1 MGADTATPGR
11 SVRGR
16 RAWAWMALA
25 GFAGLVVVVGAVVVL
40 SGDSLI
46 TLVFTGVVCLLL
58 SGAAL
63 WWALTTRK
71 VWKRW
76 LNLALVVL
84 VIATL
89 VIDLVA
95 FSLWQA
101 AGMLAIVVAA
111 LSYGLATR
119 QALTDA
125 APAAPGQRSATPPA
139 RPWLLVNPRSG
150 DGTAG
155 RVGLVDGARFRGIGV
170 HELAPGD
177 DPVTLAREAVA
188 AGADAVGVAGG
199 DGSLGL
205 IAAVAVELDV
215 PFACVPAGT
224 RNHFAH
230 DLGLDRADP
239 LAALDAFSGPE
250 RRIDVAMVG
259 DRMFLNNV
267 SLGAYADVVAE
278 PGYRA
283 RKLATA
289 HGVLQSLVRGERD
302 RLVVE
307 FTDPDGR
314 RHEEVLVLLVA
325 NNKYQLR
332 RASELGARDR
342 LDEGV
347 LQVSALRARTG
358 AGLVSVIAKATVGR
372 AGRGAAWAQW
382 ETGALRVDSKLPDLP
397 AGVDGETVV
406 LPTPLEFRILP
417 RALRVLVPGT
427 LQPPAPKPRPLSLS
441 ALRRLWVVAVGRA
454 SADVRAGAGGED
466 RDRRLA

>member
-1 MGADTATPGR
+1 
-11 SVRGR
+11 
-16 RAWAWMALA
+16 
-25 GFAGLVVVVGAVVVL
+25 
-40 SGDSLI
+40 
-46 TLVFTGVVCLLL
+46 
-58 SGAAL
+58 
-63 WWALTTRK
+63 
-71 VWKRW
+71 
-76 LNLALVVL
+76 
-84 VIATL
+84 
-89 VIDLVA
+89 
-95 FSLWQA
+95 
-101 AGMLAIVVAA
+101 
-111 LSYGLATR
+111 
-119 QALTDA
+119 
-125 APAAPGQRSATPPA
+125 
-139 RPWLLVNPRSG
+139 
-150 DGTAG
+150 
-155 RVGLVDGARFRGIGV
+155 VDGARVRGIGV

-177 DPVTLAREAVA
+177 DPAMLAREAVA

-215 PFACVPAGT
+215 PFVCVPAGT

-239 LAALDAFSGPE
+239 PAALDAFTGPE

-283 RKLATA
+283 RKLVTA
-289 HGVLQSLVRGERD
+289 HGVLQAAVRGERG
-302 RLVVE
+302 RLAVE

-325 NNKYQLR
+325 NNKYQLQ

-358 AGLVSVIAKATVGR
+358 AALARVAAKATVGR
-372 AGRGAAWAQW
+372 AATSAGWAQW
-382 ETGALRVDSKLPDLP
+382 ETTALRVDSKLPDLP

-417 RALRVLVPGT
+417 RALRVLVPAT
-427 LQPPAPKPRPLSLS
+427 LRPPAPKPWPSSLS
-441 ALRRLWVVAVGRA
+441 ALRCLWVVAVGRA
-454 SADVRAGAGGED
+454 SADTRG
-466 RDRRLA
+466 

>member
-11 SVRGR
+11 LVRDRR
-16 RAWAWMALA
+16 RAWAWMALV
-25 GFAGLVVVVGAVVVL
+25 GFAGLVVVVAAVVVL

-46 TLVFTGVVCLLL
+46 GLVFTVVVCLLL
-58 SGAAL
+58 GGAAL
-63 WWALTTRK
+63 WWAFTTRK

-76 LNLALVVL
+76 LNLALVLL
-84 VIATL
+84 VVVALAIN
-89 VIDLVA
+89 LVA
-95 FSLWQA
+95 FGLWQA

-111 LSYGLATR
+111 LAYGLAAR

-125 APAAPGQRSATPPA
+125 ALAAPGSAQPRR
-139 RPWLLVNPRSG
+139 RPDRGLLVNPRSG

-155 RVGLVDGARFRGIGV
+155 RVGLVDGARVRGISV

-215 PFACVPAGT
+215 PFVCVPAGT

-239 LAALDAFSGPE
+239 LAGLDAFSGPE

-289 HGVLQSLVRGERD
+289 HGVLQALVRGERA
-302 RLVVE
+302 RLAVE

-325 NNKYQLR
+325 NNKYQLQ

-347 LQVSALRARTG
+347 LQGVGPAGKDRSG
-358 AGLVSVIAKATVGR
+358 AGQDRRQGHRWPGRQGRCLGAVGDRR
-372 AGRGAAWAQW
+372 AARRQQAPGPACRGRRGRWWCCRRRLSSGFGRGPCVCWSQARCSDQ
-382 ETGALRVDSKLPDLP
+382 RPN
-397 AGVDGETVV
+397 
-406 LPTPLEFRILP
+406 
-417 RALRVLVPGT
+417 PGY
-427 LQPPAPKPRPLSLS
+427 
-441 ALRRLWVVAVGRA
+441 
-454 SADVRAGAGGED
+454 
-466 RDRRLA
+466 

>member
-1 MGADTATPGR
+1 MSADTTTPGR
-11 SVRGR
+11 SVGGRR
-16 RAWAWMALA
+16 RAWAWVALA
-25 GFAGLVVVVGAVVVL
+25 TFAGLVVAVAAVVVL
-40 SGDSLI
+40 SGESLI
-46 TLVFTGVVCLLL
+46 GLVFTGVVCLLL
-58 SGAAL
+58 GGAAL
-63 WWALTTRK
+63 WWAFTTRK

-76 LNLALVVL
+76 LNLALVAL
-84 VIATL
+84 VVVTL
-89 VIDLVA
+89 VISLVV

-111 LSYGLATR
+111 LAYGLAAR
-119 QALTDA
+119 QALVGA
-125 APAAPGQRSATPPA
+125 APAATVERAATPPA

-155 RVGLVDGARFRGIGV
+155 RVGLVDGARVRGISV
-170 HELAPGD
+170 QELALGD
-177 DPVTLAREAVA
+177 DPATLAREAVA

-205 IAAVAVELDV
+205 VAAVAVELDV
-215 PFACVPAGT
+215 PFVCVPAGT

-239 LAALDAFSGPE
+239 LAALGAFSGPE

-267 SLGAYADVVAE
+267 SLGTYADMVAE

-283 RKLATA
+283 RKLAIA
-289 HGVLQSLVRGERD
+289 HAVLQAAVRGERA
-302 RLVVE
+302 RLAVE

-325 NNKYQLR
+325 NNKYQLQ

-342 LDEGV
+342 LDDGV

-358 AGLVSVIAKATVGR
+358 AALARVLPKATVRR
-372 AGRGAAWAQW
+372 AGRSAAWAQW
-382 ETGALRVDSKLPDLP
+382 ETTALRVDSKLPDLP
-397 AGVDGETVV
+397 AGVDGEAVV
-406 LPTPLEFRILP
+406 LSTPLEFRILP
-417 RALRVLVPGT
+417 RALRVLVPGM
-427 LQPPAPKPRPLSLS
+427 LRPPAPKPRPLSLS
-441 ALRRLWVVAVGRA
+441 ALRRLWAVAVGRA
-454 SADVRAGAGGED
+454 SA
-466 RDRRLA
+466 

>member
-1 MGADTATPGR
+1 MSAGTTTPGR
-11 SVRGR
+11 SVGGRR

-25 GFAGLVVVVGAVVVL
+25 GFAGLVVAVAAVVVL
-40 SGDSLI
+40 SGASFI
-46 TLVFTGVVCLLL
+46 GLVFTGVVCLLL
-58 SGAAL
+58 GGAAL
-63 WWALTTRK
+63 WWAFTTRK

-84 VIATL
+84 VVVTL
-89 VIDLVA
+89 VISLLA

-111 LSYGLATR
+111 LAYGLAAR
-119 QALTDA
+119 EALTGA
-125 APAAPGQRSATPPA
+125 APAATTQQRGATPPA

-155 RVGLVDGARFRGIGV
+155 RVGLVDGARVRGISV
-170 HELAPGD
+170 QELALGD
-177 DPVTLAREAVA
+177 DPATLAREAVA

-205 IAAVAVELDV
+205 VAAVAVEFDV
-215 PFACVPAGT
+215 PFVCVPAGT

-267 SLGAYADVVAE
+267 SLGTYADVVAE

-283 RKLATA
+283 RRLATA
-289 HGVLQSLVRGERD
+289 HSVLQAAVRGERA
-302 RLVVE
+302 RLAVE

-314 RHEEVLVLLVA
+314 LHEEVLVLLVA
-325 NNKYQLR
+325 NNSYQLQ

-342 LDEGV
+342 LDDGV

-358 AGLVSVIAKATVGR
+358 AALARVLAKATVSQ

-382 ETGALRVDSKLPDLP
+382 ETTALRVDSKLPDLP
-397 AGVDGETVV
+397 AGVDGETV
-406 LPTPLEFRILP
+406 LLSTPLEFRILP
-417 RALRVLVPGT
+417 RALRVLVPET
-427 LQPPAPKPRPLSLS
+427 LQPPAPRARPLSLS
-441 ALRRLWVVAVGRA
+441 ALRRLWVVAIGRA
-454 SADVRAGAGGED
+454 SA
-466 RDRRLA
+466 

>member
-1 MGADTATPGR
+1 MAADTATPGR
-11 SVRGR
+11 SVRDRR
-16 RAWAWMALA
+16 RAWAWLALA
-25 GFAGLVVVVGAVVVL
+25 GFAGLVVVVAAVVAR

-46 TLVFTGVVCLLL
+46 ALVSTAVVCLLL
-58 SGAAL
+58 GGAAL
-63 WWALTTRK
+63 WWAFTTRK

-84 VIATL
+84 VVVALAIS
-89 VIDLVA
+89 LVA

-111 LSYGLATR
+111 LAYGLAAR
-119 QALTDA
+119 RALTDA
-125 APAAPGQRSATPPA
+125 SPAAPGQRPATPPA

-155 RVGLVDGARFRGIGV
+155 RVGLVDGARVRGISV

-177 DPVTLAREAVA
+177 DPATLAREAVA
-188 AGADAVGVAGG
+188 AGADAIGVAGG

-205 IAAVAVELDV
+205 IAAVAVELDR
-215 PFACVPAGT
+215 PFVCVPAGT

-230 DLGLDRADP
+230 DLGLDRTDP
-239 LAALDAFSGPE
+239 LAALDAFSGSE
-250 RRIDVAMVG
+250 RRIDAAMVG

-289 HGVLQSLVRGERD
+289 HGVLQALVRGERA
-302 RLVVE
+302 RLAVE

-325 NNKYQLR
+325 NNRYQLQ

-342 LDEGV
+342 LDGGV

-358 AGLVSVIAKATVGR
+358 AALARVAAKATIGR

-382 ETGALRVDSKLPDLP
+382 ETAALRVDSQLQDLP
-397 AGVDGETVV
+397 AGVDGETMV
-406 LPTPLEFRILP
+406 LPAPLEFRILP

-427 LQPPAPKPRPLSLS
+427 LRPPAPRLRPLSLS

-454 SADVRAGAGGED
+454 SADARA
-466 RDRRLA
+466 

>member
-1 MGADTATPGR
+1 MSADTTTPSR
-11 SVRGR
+11 SVGGRR

-25 GFAGLVVVVGAVVVL
+25 GFAGLVVAVVAVVVR
-40 SGDSLI
+40 SGESLI
-46 TLVFTGVVCLLL
+46 GLVFTGVVCLLL
-58 SGAAL
+58 GGAAL
-63 WWALTTRK
+63 WWAFTTRK

-84 VIATL
+84 VIVAL
-89 VIDLVA
+89 VSSLVA

-101 AGMLAIVVAA
+101 AGMLAIVAAA
-111 LSYGLATR
+111 LAYGLAAR
-119 QALTDA
+119 RALTDA
-125 APAAPGQRSATPPA
+125 APAAPGQRQATPPA

-155 RVGLVDGARFRGIGV
+155 RVGLVDSARVRGISV
-170 HELAPGD
+170 QELAPGD
-177 DPVTLAREAVA
+177 DPVTLARGAVA

-205 IAAVAVELDV
+205 IAAVAVEFDL
-215 PFACVPAGT
+215 PFVCVPAGT

-230 DLGLDRADP
+230 DLGLDRTDP

-250 RRIDVAMVG
+250 RRIDVAVVG

-289 HGVLQSLVRGERD
+289 HGVLQGLVRGERA
-302 RLVVE
+302 RLAVE

-325 NNKYQLR
+325 NNTYQLQ

-358 AGLVSVIAKATVGR
+358 AALARVVAKATVGR
-372 AGRGAAWAQW
+372 AGRGVAWAQW
-382 ETGALRVDSKLPDLP
+382 ETAALRVDSKLPELA

-406 LPTPLEFRILP
+406 LSTPLEFRILP
-417 RALRVLVPGT
+417 RALRVLVPDA

-441 ALRRLWVVAVGRA
+441 ALWCLWVVAVGRA
-454 SADVRAGAGGED
+454 SA
-466 RDRRLA
+466 

>member
-1 MGADTATPGR
+1 
-11 SVRGR
+11 
-16 RAWAWMALA
+16 MALA
-25 GFAGLVVVVGAVVVL
+25 GFAGLVVAVAAVVML
-40 SGDSLI
+40 SGESLI
-46 TLVFTGVVCLLL
+46 GLLFTGVVCLLL
-58 SGAAL
+58 GGAAL
-63 WWALTTRK
+63 WWAFTTRK
-71 VWKRW
+71 VWKRL
-76 LNLALVVL
+76 LNLALVML
-84 VIATL
+84 VVVTL
-89 VIDLVA
+89 VVGLVT

-111 LSYGLATR
+111 LAYGLAAR
-119 QALTDA
+119 QALTGA
-125 APAAPGQRSATPPA
+125 APAATTQRVATPPA

-155 RVGLVDGARFRGIGV
+155 QVGLVDGARVRGIRV

-177 DPVTLAREAVA
+177 DPATLAREAVA

-205 IAAVAVELDV
+205 VAAVAVEFDL
-215 PFACVPAGT
+215 PFVCVPAGT

-239 LAALDAFSGPE
+239 LAALGAFTGPE

-267 SLGAYADVVAE
+267 SLGTYADVVAE

-289 HGVLQSLVRGERD
+289 HSVLQAAVRGERV
-302 RLVVE
+302 RLAVE

-325 NNKYQLR
+325 NNKYQLQH
-332 RASELGARDR
+332 ASELGARDR

-358 AGLVSVIAKATVGR
+358 AALATVVAKATISR
-372 AGRGAAWAQW
+372 TGRGAAWAQW
-382 ETGALRVDSKLPDLP
+382 ETAALRVDSKLPDLP

-406 LPTPLEFRILP
+406 LSTPLEFRILP
-417 RALRVLVPGT
+417 RALRVLIPDT
-427 LQPPAPKPRPLSLS
+427 LQPPAPRARPLSLS

-454 SADVRAGAGGED
+454 SADPRA
-466 RDRRLA
+466 

>member
-11 SVRGR
+11 LVRDRR
-16 RAWAWMALA
+16 RAWAWMALV
-25 GFAGLVVVVGAVVVL
+25 GFAGLVVAVAAVVVL

-46 TLVFTGVVCLLL
+46 ALVVTGVVCLLL
-58 SGAAL
+58 GGAAL
-63 WWALTTRK
+63 WWAFTTRK

-84 VIATL
+84 L
-89 VIDLVA
+89 VVALAINLVG

-111 LSYGLATR
+111 LAYGLAAR
-119 QALTDA
+119 QALADA
-125 APAAPGQRSATPPA
+125 GSAGPGQRPAAPPA
-139 RPWLLVNPRSG
+139 RPWLLVNPHSG

-155 RVGLVDGARFRGIGV
+155 RVGLVDGARVRGINV
-170 HELAPGD
+170 HELALGD
-177 DPVTLAREAVA
+177 DPATLAREAVA
-188 AGADAVGVAGG
+188 AGAGAVGVAGG

-205 IAAVAVELDV
+205 VAAVAVELDV
-215 PFACVPAGT
+215 PFVCVPAGT

-239 LAALDAFSGPE
+239 LAALDAFVGPE

-289 HGVLQSLVRGERD
+289 HGVLQALVRGERA
-302 RLVVE
+302 RLAVE

-314 RHEEVLVLLVA
+314 LHEEVVVLLVA
-325 NNKYQLR
+325 NNSYQLQ

-342 LDEGV
+342 LDDGV

-358 AGLVSVIAKATVGR
+358 AALARVLAKATVGR

-382 ETGALRVDSKLPDLP
+382 ETAALRVDSRLPDLP

-406 LPTPLEFRILP
+406 LSTPLEFRILP
-417 RALRVLVPGT
+417 RALRVLVPET
-427 LQPPAPKPRPLSLS
+427 LQPPAPRARPLSLS

-454 SADVRAGAGGED
+454 SADVRA
-466 RDRRLA
+466 

>member
-1 MGADTATPGR
+1 
-11 SVRGR
+11 
-16 RAWAWMALA
+16 MALV
-25 GFAGLVVVVGAVVVL
+25 GFAGLVVVVAAVVVL

-46 TLVFTGVVCLLL
+46 ALVLTGVVCLLL
-58 SGAAL
+58 GGAAL
-63 WWALTTRK
+63 WWAFTTRK

-84 VIATL
+84 VVVALAIN
-89 VIDLVA
+89 LVA
-95 FSLWQA
+95 FGVWRA

-111 LSYGLATR
+111 LAYGLAAR

-125 APAAPGQRSATPPA
+125 TLAAPGQRPATPPA

-155 RVGLVDGARFRGIGV
+155 RVGLVDGARVRGISV

-199 DGSLGL
+199 DGSLGP

-215 PFACVPAGT
+215 PFVCVPAGT

-230 DLGLDRADP
+230 DLGLDRTHP
-239 LAALDAFSGPE
+239 LACLDAFSGPE

-259 DRMFLNNV
+259 DQMFLNNV

-289 HGVLQSLVRGERD
+289 HGVLQALVRGERA
-302 RLVVE
+302 RLAVQ

-325 NNKYQLR
+325 NNRYQLQ

-358 AGLVSVIAKATVGR
+358 AALARVVAKATVGR
-372 AGRGAAWAQW
+372 TGRGAAWAQW
-382 ETGALRVDSKLPDLP
+382 ETAALRVDSKFPDLP
-397 AGVDGETVV
+397 AGVDGEMVV
-406 LPTPLEFRILP
+406 LSTPLEFRILP
-417 RALRVLVPGT
+417 QALRVLVPGT
-427 LQPPAPKPRPLSLS
+427 LQPSAPKARPLSLS

-454 SADVRAGAGGED
+454 STDVRA
-466 RDRRLA
+466 

>member
-1 MGADTATPGR
+1 MSADTATPGR
-11 SVRGR
+11 SVLGR
-16 RAWAWMALA
+16 RRTWAWMALA
-25 GFAGLVVVVGAVVVL
+25 GFAGLVVVVAAVVVL
-40 SGDSLI
+40 SGESFI
-46 TLVFTGVVCLLL
+46 GLVFTAVCCLLL
-58 SGAAL
+58 GGAAL
-63 WWALTTRK
+63 WWAFTTRK

-76 LNLALVVL
+76 LNLALLVL
-84 VIATL
+84 VVVTL
-89 VIDLVA
+89 VISLVA

-101 AGMLAIVVAA
+101 AGMLAVVVAA
-111 LSYGLATR
+111 LAYGLAAR
-119 QALTDA
+119 QALVGA
-125 APAAPGQRSATPPA
+125 APAATVERAATPPA

-155 RVGLVDGARFRGIGV
+155 RVGLVDGARVRGISV
-170 HELAPGD
+170 QELAPGD
-177 DPVTLAREAVA
+177 DPATLAREAVA

-205 IAAVAVELDV
+205 VAAVAVELDM
-215 PFACVPAGT
+215 PFVCVPAGT

-230 DLGLDRADP
+230 DLGLDQADP
-239 LAALDAFSGPE
+239 LAALGAFSGPE

-267 SLGAYADVVAE
+267 SLGVYADVVAE

-289 HGVLQSLVRGERD
+289 HSVLQAAVRGERA
-302 RLVVE
+302 RLAVE

-325 NNKYQLR
+325 NNTYQLQ

-358 AGLVSVIAKATVGR
+358 AALARVVAKATVGR
-372 AGRGAAWAQW
+372 AGSGVAWAQW
-382 ETGALRVDSKLPDLP
+382 ETTVLRVDSTLQELP
-397 AGVDGETVV
+397 AGVDGEMVV
-406 LPTPLEFRILP
+406 LSTPLEFRILP
-417 RALRVLVPGT
+417 RALRVLVPDT
-427 LQPPAPKPRPLSLS
+427 LQPPAPRARPLSLS
-441 ALRRLWVVAVGRA
+441 TLRRLWVVAVGHA
-454 SADVRAGAGGED
+454 SADTRA
-466 RDRRLA
+466 